1 MAEAR
6 IHARQRAFADFR
18 QHAHPN
24 RGFLISRGVRYTVGV
39 AAGEKIHGALCR
51 VHRHVQFLS
60 SHPVGHQSADANLTV
75 TRDELHPGSALDAAL
90 FRGFGRDL
98 DEGIRDLLTDS
109 VDAISK
115 VPS

>member
-18 QHAHPN
+18 QHAHPD

-39 AAGEKIHGALCR
+39 AAGEKIHGTLCR

-60 SHPVGHQSADANLTV
+60 FHPVGYQRMGGHAGSGDHTGNP
-75 TRDELHPGSALDAAL
+75 ELSENRVSQGRPSGALSHD
-90 FRGFGRDL
+90 R
-98 DEGIRDLLTDS
+98 I
-109 VDAISK
+109 
-115 VPS
+115 